1 MDYKN
6 FIVRSIISFTF
17 LIIYLC
23 LLIYNFEYLYYLI
36 ISIYIII
43 LFEIIIFFK
52 KYKFLLIIYLL
63 FSLILFNLINF
74 TEKTLI
80 NFNLMIITIITFDI
94 FSYIFGNQIGK
105 TKILPIISPNKT
117 LEGLL
122 GGLFFAIISS
132 LIYCFIFQIN
142 LTFLI
147 SIFIL
152 LIISSSLI
160 GDIIESFFKRINNLK
175 DSSNLIPG
183 HGGFFDRFDSFI
195 FSIITYYFFF
205 NFI

>member
-152 LIISSSLI
+152 LIIFSSLI

-195 FSIITYYFFF
+195 FSIITYYFLF

>member
-1 MDYKN
+1 MVQTY
-6 FIVRSIISFTF
+6 FPR
-17 LIIYLC
+17 
-23 LLIYNFEYLYYLI
+23 
-36 ISIYIII
+36 
-43 LFEIIIFFK
+43 
-52 KYKFLLIIYLL
+52 
-63 FSLILFNLINF
+63 
-74 TEKTLI
+74 
-80 NFNLMIITIITFDI
+80 
-94 FSYIFGNQIGK
+94 
-105 TKILPIISPNKT
+105 P
-117 LEGLL
+117 GLL

-152 LIISSSLI
+152 LIIFSSLI

-195 FSIITYYFFF
+195 FSIITYYFLF